1 MSRYFSNKWLSYRII
16 AGLCLGIIAG
26 LFFGED
32 IISIK
37 WLGDAWIRLMQMA
50 VLPYVVVSLIS
61 GVGSLNKGLA
71 KSLALRGTLLLLL
84 FWVISALIIF
94 AMPLT
99 FPQWQDA
106 SFYSSNITQP
116 PQPFNPLEIYIPQNP
131 FYAMANSIVPAV
143 VLFCI
148 AVGVAL
154 IGHKDK
160 ALLVDSFK
168 VFSDVL
174 SKVMSFMVQLTPIGV
189 FAIAAV
195 AAGTMTLEQLS
206 HLEVYFAIYIA
217 ASILLTFVILPLLI
231 STFTPFKY
239 SDIIYCS
246 RSALLTGF
254 IAQNIFIILPMLIE
268 NSREIFEKYQLS
280 SEKSE
285 HVIDVIIP
293 VTFNFP
299 NTGRLLAILF
309 IPFAAWMSGSQLDLS
324 QYPELIVTGIFSF
337 FAKAQVA
344 LPFLLDLFHIPQDMF
359 NFYIPSAIINGKFD
373 TMVSVM
379 NLFAF
384 SLIITSGLGG
394 HLHFN
399 SKKILRNLFIMGLA
413 LFLTVILTRT
423 FLQFSVKN
431 TYNKDNLVMNMQ
443 LPDTLPDVPYQ
454 VFKKLP
460 ETTATLPAP
469 ESKLL
474 QTIKERGVLRV
485 GYRPDRLPF
494 SYINDQG
501 KLVGMDIELFFYLA
515 KDLGVRL
522 EFYPF
527 DWNNFADALASGQ
540 LDIIPG
546 VNYDTFNLLKAEL
559 SSPYIE
565 GKLSAVVKDYR
576 RNEFSSRDSLLKHK
590 VLKLAVLGEPVFVQ
604 AISQRLQRA
613 LPNIELKIIPLSH
626 YNEFFKMPD
635 DKVDAL
641 IETIEIASALTLL
654 HPQYSALLPK
664 LSTFKFPMSFAVASN
679 QQDFAIFLSQWIKAK
694 QAGGLIDYS
703 SHYWV
708 SGAGAIK
715 KEPRWSIKR
724 NVLGW

>member
-16 AGLCLGIIAG
+16 AGLCLGIVSG

-32 IISIK
+32 IVSIR

-61 GVGSLNKGLA
+61 GVGSLNKALA

-84 FWVISALIIF
+84 FWMISALIIS

-174 SKVMSFMVQLTPIGV
+174 STVMSFMVQLTPVGV
-189 FAIAAV
+189 FAIVAV

-217 ASILLTFVILPLLI
+217 ASLLLTFVILPLLI

-239 SDIIYCS
+239 SDIIYYS

-254 IAQNIFIILPMLIE
+254 VAQNIFIILPMLIE
-268 NSREIFEKYQLS
+268 SSREIFEKYQLD

-344 LPFLLDLFHIPQDMF
+344 LPFLLDLFHIPQDTF
-359 NFYIPSAIINGKFD
+359 NYYIPSSIINGKFD

-384 SLIITSGLGG
+384 SLIITSSLGG
-394 HLHFN
+394 YLHFN
-399 SKKILRNLFIMGLA
+399 SKKILHNLIIMGLA
-413 LFLTVILTRT
+413 LLLTIIVTRS

-454 VFKKLP
+454 VFKTRP
-460 ETTATLPAP
+460 DTTAALPAP
-469 ESKLL
+469 ENKLL
-474 QTIKERGVLRV
+474 QTIKKRGVLRV

-515 KDLGVRL
+515 SDLGVRL

-527 DWNNFADALASGQ
+527 DWNNFADTLASGQ

-559 SSPYIE
+559 SAPYIE

-576 RNEFSSRDSLLKHK
+576 RNEFSNRDNLLKHK
-590 VLKLAVLGEPVFVQ
+590 ILKLAVLGEPVFVQ
-604 AISQRLQRA
+604 AIRQRLQRA
-613 LPNIELKIIPLSH
+613 LPNMELKIIPVSH
-626 YNEFFKMPD
+626 YDEFFKMPD
-635 DKVDAL
+635 DKIDAL

-694 QAGGLIDYS
+694 QAAGLIDYS

-708 SGAGAIK
+708 SGAGAQK
-715 KEPRWSIKR
+715 KQPRWSIKR